1 MDAATPYRR
10 PRTDSVTAPGPTADI
25 SDRIRGVAL
34 PVGILLG
41 VFGAHRFYVGKVGT
55 GLLMLGTMG
64 GCGLWWL
71 YDMILILAGEFRDK
85 DDRRVVRWSASD
97 PGPDP
102 PRHAADSGAV
112 MEELDQ
118 LRAEFGDL
126 VERVDFME
134 RLLTQ
139 ARERGTL
146 PPR

>member
-1 MDAATPYRR
+1 MTTPVQ
-10 PRTDSVTAPGPTADI
+10 TTDI

-41 VFGAHRFYVGKVGT
+41 VFGAHRFYVGKIGT

-71 YDMILILAGEFRDK
+71 YDMILMVAGEFRDS
-85 DDRRVVRWSASD
+85 DGRRVVRWSASD
-97 PGPDP
+97 PGPE
-102 PRHAADSGAV
+102 PRRFRSDSPAV
-112 MEELDQ
+112 MEELDA
-118 LRAEFGDL
+118 LRAEFGEL

-139 ARERGTL
+139 ARERGNL